1 MSWTKED
8 VATPNWVKEVNK
20 AEAFVPES
28 NNVENWTEEGLFFCT
43 VSSSSFT
50 NGQTLHWPYASAVI
64 TITFNKDTVNFIQ
77 SDISTSN
84 CSITDFTAVSGTVYT
99 VTISFASSLNGAFS
113 LTVPANVCTD
123 AANITN
129 KGIKTI
135 SGTYSITLF
144 ESTWIPTLDS
154 GSYKVTIPTYDA
166 GGTFSNFTIDWGD
179 GSTSDITSY
188 NDADLTHT
196 YTGDFNTSADK
207 TIKFDGEV
215 KVLKVTGAQ
224 ETKLKTISN
233 WGQVHITTTN
243 MFEDCA
249 NLQIT
254 ASNAPN
260 VSTTSLLRTFYNCVN
275 ITGIGTGWDVSN
287 VTNMGLM
294 FGGAALFNGSDLVN
308 WDTSSVTNMNNLFY
322 YATSFN
328 QDLNNWNVAAVTN
341 FSGMFRRAQSFNQD
355 LSNWTFKSSG
365 TITMDY
371 MFEHAHA
378 LNSPLNWSGT
388 KLSRVTNIKAIFAG
402 CAIFNQD
409 IGSWRT
415 TNCTDMGDIF
425 DGATAFNNGGNDN
438 IKYWD
443 TSSATN
449 MAGMFYEASSFNQ
462 SIDNWDTADV
472 TSMNSMFFSASA
484 FNQDISSWNITSLT
498 NATFMLQ
505 NANAWSNSYYDAL
518 LIAWEG
524 QSEQPNVTFHAGDA
538 VMTTGGA
545 AEAARNALVANGWTI
560 TDSAGTHT

>member
-1 MSWTKED
+1 MSWTKEEIPAYNPASPD
-8 VATPNWVKEVNK
+8 WVKEANK

-64 TITFNKDTVNFIQ
+64 TITFNKDTANFIQ
-77 SDISTSN
+77 SDISISN

-123 AANITN
+123 AANIIN

-196 YTGDFNTSADK
+196 YTGDFNTSSDK

-233 WGQVHITTTN
+233 WGQINITTAN
-243 MFEDCA
+243 MFEDCV

-260 VSTTSLLRTFYNCVN
+260 ISTTSLYSCFKSCAKIVN
-275 ITGIGTGWDVSN
+275 IGTGWNVSSVQNFGHMFHGTALFNGTDLVNWNTSSATALDQMFFYAEDFNQYINGWDVSN
-287 VTNMGLM
+287 VTNMESA
-294 FGGAALFNGSDLVN
+294 FRNASD
-308 WDTSSVTNMNNLFY
+308 
-322 YATSFN
+322 
-328 QDLNNWNVAAVTN
+328 
-341 FSGMFRRAQSFNQD
+341 
-355 LSNWTFKSSG
+355 
-365 TITMDY
+365 
-371 MFEHAHA
+371 
-378 LNSPLNWSGT
+378 
-388 KLSRVTNIKAIFAG
+388 
-402 CAIFNQD
+402 
-409 IGSWRT
+409 
-415 TNCTDMGDIF
+415 
-425 DGATAFNNGGNDN
+425 
-438 IKYWD
+438 
-443 TSSATN
+443 
-449 MAGMFYEASSFNQ
+449 FNQ
-462 SIDNWDTADV
+462 SL
-472 TSMNSMFFSASA
+472 
-484 FNQDISSWNITSLT
+484 SSWNFVDVANFS
-498 NATFMLQ
+498 NFML
-505 NANAWSNSYYDAL
+505 NANNVSTANYNAL
-518 LIAWEG
+518 LVQIEDTNLKTNL
-524 QSEQPNVTFHAGDA
+524 SFHGGDA
-538 VMTTGGA
+538 THTGVGTT
-545 AEAARNALVANGWTI
+545 ARNLLTSRSPAWTI
-560 TDSAGTHT
+560 TDGGAG